1 MLVPSMPLSHHQGS
15 HRALLWALG
24 FSLVFH
30 AGLLSLKWAAP
41 DTFDRIFE
49 TNTLEVVLVNSS
61 SKNAPDSPLALAQ
74 VNLAGGGQVPG
85 TSLQTSPF
93 SAPKAN
99 ANTQELE
106 QLEQQIQSLK
116 NEEQR
121 LIQQL
126 RQALFQLNSP
136 DQPQVSEAKAADA
149 LAERKKQLANQLAQI
164 EKQSQA
170 LQGGPKKR
178 FIGPAT
184 KEVSFARYY
193 DKMRRTIEVTG
204 TENFPQAAGQ
214 KLYGQLTMVIT
225 LNNKGHVLNTEVAS
239 GSGQFVLDQRAKA
252 IVRGA
257 SPFGEFT
264 SDMKKEA
271 DQLVVVTR
279 FQFAR
284 DETLETNMLAPD
296 SSASSKRAV
305 QVQSQN

>member
-1 MLVPSMPLSHHQGS
+1 MLSPSMPLSHHQGS

-24 FSLVFH
+24 LSLVFH

-41 DTFDRIFE
+41 ATFDRIFE

-61 SKNAPDSPLALAQ
+61 SKNTPLAPLALAQ
-74 VNLAGGGQVPG
+74 VNLAGGGQVAG
-85 TSLQTSPF
+85 ASFKTSPF
-93 SAPKAN
+93 SAPTAH

-106 QLEQQIQSLK
+106 YVEQQIESLK
-116 NEEQR
+116 NEQQR

-126 RQALFQLNSP
+126 KHELFQLNTNHVQANEVNS
-136 DQPQVSEAKAADA
+136 ADA

-178 FIGPAT
+178 YIGPAT
-184 KEVSFARYY
+184 KEVSYARYY

-204 TENFPQAAGQ
+204 TENFPQVAGQ
-214 KLYGQLTMVIT
+214 MLYGQLTMIIT
-225 LNNKGHVLNTEVAS
+225 LDNKGQVLNTEVAS
-239 GSGQFVLDQRAKA
+239 GSGQYVLDQQAQA

-257 SPFGEFT
+257 SPFGAFT
-264 SDMKKEA
+264 ADMKKEA

-284 DETLETNMLAPD
+284 DETLETKILAPD
-296 SSASSKRAV
+296 SSVSSKRALA
-305 QVQSQN
+305 SPPKN

>member
-1 MLVPSMPLSHHQGS
+1 MLSPSMPLSLNQGT
-15 HRALLWALG
+15 HRALIWALG

-30 AGLLSLKWAAP
+30 AGLLTLRWAAP
-41 DTFDRIFE
+41 ATFDRIFE

-61 SKNAPDSPLALAQ
+61 SKNAPDAPMALAQ

-85 TSLQTSPF
+85 TNLQTSPF
-93 SAPKAN
+93 TAQASN
-99 ANTQELE
+99 ANVQELK
-106 QLEQQIQSLK
+106 QLQQKIESLK
-116 NEEQR
+116 NEQ
-121 LIQQL
+121 QQL
-126 RQALFQLNSP
+126 INQLKQSLFQLNTQGP
-136 DQPQVSEAKAADA
+136 LQANEAMPKDA
-149 LAERKKQLANQLAQI
+149 LTERQKQVTHQLAQI

-184 KEVSFARYY
+184 QAVSFARYY

-225 LNNKGHVLNTEVAS
+225 LDNKGHVLSTEVAS
-239 GSGQFVLDQRAKA
+239 GSGQFVLDQRAQA

-257 SPFGEFT
+257 APYGAFT

-296 SSASSKRAV
+296 SSTSSKRGVEA
-305 QVQSQN
+305 QRKN